1 MAKGKRPTSLS
12 KATKRRLLIAA
23 GVAAVGLISLSVYA
37 ANQPANRIAE
47 EWLRPEARVSTAQ
60 EEAEQTTGETVQQPA
75 RQKITVLLTLDE
87 IEPNRFRL
95 SEEVVPE
102 GEDPRI
108 FAVNRFLSSTEMLPI
123 SARALSLE
131 LDEVGNAELT
141 FSPEFGRM
149 SFGSM
154 QEALIVNGIL
164 GNLGQF
170 EEVKTVLFYS
180 DGMLV
185 ASFGHLDLS
194 QPMQVLTVDAKGAVS
209 TPEPEPGIQAPVP

>member
-12 KATKRRLLIAA
+12 EPTKRRLLIAA

-47 EWLRPEARVSTAQ
+47 QWLRPEARVSTTQ
-60 EEAEQTTGETVQQPA
+60 VEAERTTPETVPQPV

-123 SARALSLE
+123 SARALSIE
-131 LDEVGNAELT
+131 LDEIGNAELT

-180 DGMLV
+180 DGLLV